1 MKLNSQRFASALLFL
16 TLLVLANPVGHAQGV
31 TPFDRQSRPTAPPI
45 NVLSQQRDT
54 FPQATP
60 QTAATPAPFPTP
72 ILVPTLYETPTAGTQ
87 GLLVETLDGR
97 KVSETAADQ
106 GFNPASAVKLA
117 TALTALRTFG
127 PQYRFTTAVWT
138 TGTFD
143 QTTGTIN
150 GDLYISGRD
159 PSFHYEHAVQLAREL
174 NRQGIR
180 TVTGDLIVAPRFT
193 MNFDSSTQ
201 RSGEQLY
208 DTLDQTRRPAAAMRA
223 WNDERTIIGGDD
235 ASLANVAPGVAV
247 LGAVYVDSVPRDARM
262 LLVHRSSKLVDVL
275 KVLLC
280 YSNNFMAERIG
291 DTLGGPQ
298 AVRRTVVSSAKVA
311 PWEVSLASTSG
322 LGVNRVTPRAMMKVL
337 RSLRDELAKNNL
349 ELSDILPVA
358 GVDPG
363 TLHKRYTNYSSRGSV
378 IAKTGTLTRT
388 DGGASA
394 LVGEMHTATNE
405 TLLFVILNQRGNIS
419 RFRENQ
425 DRLVT
430 QIQNSHGGAASF
442 AYRPLKL
449 AMRLADTET
458 GAANSTRK
466 DEYEP
471 ASN

>member
-1 MKLNSQRFASALLFL
+1 MMKLKASYRFATALLFL
-16 TLLVLANPVGHAQGV
+16 TLLVAIN
-31 TPFDRQSRPTAPPI
+31 PTARAQSNTPTNQQTTPPV
-45 NVLSQQRDT
+45 NVPSQQPYT
-54 FPQATP
+54 
-60 QTAATPAPFPTP
+60 FPTP
-72 ILVPTLYETPTAGTQ
+72 VVVPPLDETPLAGSQ

-97 KVSETAADQ
+97 KVTEAAADQ
-106 GFNPASAVKLA
+106 AFNPASAVKLA

-138 TGTFD
+138 NGTFD
-143 QTTGTIN
+143 KATGTIT

-159 PSFHYEHAVQLAREL
+159 PSFHYEHAVQIAREL
-174 NRQGIR
+174 NRQGVR

-208 DTLDQTRRPAAAMRA
+208 DTLDATRRNAAATQAMRDSLLL
-223 WNDERTIIGGDD
+223 NSERMIAGNNMIIG
-235 ASLANVAPGVAV
+235 SETVALSAPSVAV
-247 LGAVYVDSVPRDARM
+247 MGAVYVDSVPREART
-262 LLVHRSSKLVDVL
+262 LLVHRSSQLVDVL

-291 DTLGGPQ
+291 DTLGGPES
-298 AVRRTVVSSAKVA
+298 VRRTLISSAGV
-311 PWEVSLASTSG
+311 PSWNVSLASTSG

-337 RSLRDELAKNNL
+337 RALRDELAKNHL

-363 TLHKRYTNYSSRGSV
+363 TLRKRYTTYPSRGSV

-394 LVGEMHTATNE
+394 LVGEMHTTTNE
-405 TLLFVILNQRGNIS
+405 TLLFVIFNQRGS
-419 RFRENQ
+419 VVRFRENQ

-430 QIQNSHGGAASF
+430 QIQNSHGGPASF
-442 AYRPLKL
+442 VYRPLAL

-458 GAANSTRK
+458 GAVSSARK